1 MKRLQTKPT
10 TQIGSSLKAWV
21 ALLGFGLALAGCALY
36 FAGWHDAL
44 LLFTFLAA
52 CGALIV
58 CTYLLLRPVDST
70 PLPDT
75 LSKVLRIARDERI
88 SLVQER
94 LLEALEKTADNKD
107 TIFREL
113 AESRLQAITGQVE
126 TLASGTIEY
135 SSTESWRVAY
145 EQLLRSPGLHLYR
158 SVAHVESA
166 HYWQDGPGQQ
176 STRLNLEL
184 HDARVVS
191 VERTA
196 IIADHLWP
204 ESASFP
210 VEPIHRWLEEQHRH
224 GIWLR
229 LVRESLVAAEP
240 DLLADFGIYGS
251 RAVGVQLADPAG
263 RTLRFQL
270 TFDFEKVQ
278 QAETIWERL
287 AVYAT
292 PYRELLE
299 QRQQ

>member
-1 MKRLQTKPT
+1 MKPMPETKSSPAQTSVL
-10 TQIGSSLKAWV
+10 IGLPLTIVGVSLYMTGS
-21 ALLGFGLALAGCALY
+21 LG
-36 FAGWHDAL
+36 AL
-44 LLFTFLAA
+44 LLFTFLI
-52 CGALIV
+52 GAITLAI
-58 CTYLLLRPVDST
+58 CIQLLVRPSEQT
-70 PLPDT
+70 HLPES
-75 LSKVLRIARDERI
+75 LSRWLRISRDERI
-88 SLVQER
+88 SAIHDQIS
-94 LLEALEKTADNKD
+94 EALESTASNSD

-113 AESRLQAITGQVE
+113 ADSRLNSMADQFD
-126 TLASGTIEY
+126 TLAKGTIEY
-135 SSTESWRVAY
+135 ASTESWRVAY

-158 SVAHVESA
+158 SVAHVETA

-184 HDARVVS
+184 HDDRTVS
-191 VERTA
+191 IERIA

-204 ESASFP
+204 GDASFP
-210 VEPIHRWLEEQHRH
+210 VEPIHQWLDKQQRR

-229 LVRESLVAAEP
+229 LVRESVVQSEP

-270 TFDFEKVQ
+270 SFDFDKVQ
-278 QAETIWERL
+278 QAEAIWERL

-299 QRQQ
+299 REK